1 MAPTR
6 FAALVTA
13 AACAAGLSAALWAA
27 EAPAQ
32 HAPPPST
39 AAAPA
44 QSPDAPDD
52 AAPPQPAS
60 RPPSEAEPAAT
71 EGEAA
76 ARKPAEELC
85 ALIESAANA
94 HGIPVEFFTR
104 LIWKESSFRSDAVSP
119 KGAQG
124 IAQFM
129 PGTAAERGLLDPF
142 DPATAIPAS
151 ASLLADL
158 RTRFGN
164 LGLAAAAYNAG
175 AQRVSDWLAD
185 ASTLPWETQDYV
197 LSITGISAEGWA
209 DPEEA
214 APQPPAEAEAPRSCV
229 ELAAVLK
236 VRAPSPGPK
245 VETARGPWG
254 VQVAGNFSR
263 ARAVSAYAALQKRFP
278 ALIGAKAPMVISGR
292 MPGRGRRAFFQV
304 RVPAASREE
313 AEQVCAKL
321 RAAGGSCVVLKT

>member
-1 MAPTR
+1 MIET
-6 FAALVTA
+6 
-13 AACAAGLSAALWAA
+13 
-27 EAPAQ
+27 
-32 HAPPPST
+32 
-39 AAAPA
+39 
-44 QSPDAPDD
+44 
-52 AAPPQPAS
+52 
-60 RPPSEAEPAAT
+60 AAT
-71 EGEAA
+71 EHE
-76 ARKPAEELC
+76 
-85 ALIESAANA
+85 
-94 HGIPVEFFTR
+94 IPLEFFTR
-104 LIWKESSFRSDAVSP
+104 LIWKESSFRADAVSP

-175 AQRVSDWLAD
+175 AQRVADWMAET
-185 ASTLPWETQDYV
+185 STLPWETQDYV
-197 LSITGISAEGWA
+197 LSVTGISAEGWRSP
-209 DPEEA
+209 DEA
-214 APQPPAEAEAPRSCV
+214 APAPPADAEAPESCV

-236 VRAPSPGPK
+236 VRAPSAGPK
-245 VETARGPWG
+245 IETARGPWG

-263 ARAVSAYAALQKRFP
+263 ARAVSNYSAMQKRFP
-278 ALIGAKAPMVISGR
+278 AVIGNKAPMVISGR
-292 MPGRGRRAFFQV
+292 MPGRGKRAFYQV
-304 RVPAASREE
+304 RVPAGSREE